1 MTIADRIAARR
12 PLWAIYPTR
21 RLVAL
26 VLCLAVLWLIPRV
39 GTGAALAALAIVGL
53 AAGTDYLVLP
63 GRRDLE
69 VTRDVPLTLGLGDTV
84 DAPIVITS
92 HWRWQVNA
100 AVSHELPA
108 TFRVAAN
115 DRTEIP
121 ARATVTVPV

>member
-1 MTIADRIAARR
+1 
-12 PLWAIYPTR
+12 
-21 RLVAL
+21 
-26 VLCLAVLWLIPRV
+26 
-39 GTGAALAALAIVGL
+39 
-53 AAGTDYLVLP
+53 
-63 GRRDLE
+63 
-69 VTRDVPLTLGLGDTV
+69 PLTLGLGDTV

-121 ARATVTVPV
+121 ARATVTVPVSVTPMRRGPVNVGDVALRLTTKIGLLARIVRAPIDAHAVVVPSLSNVRRFRLMALQHR